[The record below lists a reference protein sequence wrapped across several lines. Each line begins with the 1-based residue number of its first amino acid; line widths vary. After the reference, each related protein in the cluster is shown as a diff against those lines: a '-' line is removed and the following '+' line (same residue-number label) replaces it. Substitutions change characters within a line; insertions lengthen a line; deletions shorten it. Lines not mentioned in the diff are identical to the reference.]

1 MARVR
6 TRPTFRNIQVTDLM
20 RYRLP
25 LPGIVSIL
33 HRISGALMFLLLPLT
48 LWLFDL
54 SLRSEIGYQQLR
66 QAAEGWFV
74 KVVLATLV
82 WSLLH
87 HLAAGVRYLLL
98 DLDLGVDRAP
108 ARRSAWIVFAVSLP
122 LAVWAALIIFGVL

>member
-1 MARVR
+1 MSARQVI
-6 TRPTFRNIQVTDLM
+6 RNLSIADLA

-25 LPGIVSIL
+25 VPGVLSIL
-33 HRISGALMFLLLPLT
+33 HRISGALMFLLLPLA

-66 QAAEGWFV
+66 QVADGWFV
-74 KVVLATLV
+74 KILLATLA
-82 WSLLH
+82 WGLLH

-98 DLDLGVDRAP
+98 DLDLGVDREP

-122 LAVWAALIIFGVL
+122 LAVWAALIIFGAL

>member
-1 MARVR
+1 MSARQVI
-6 TRPTFRNIQVTDLM
+6 RNISIADLV

-25 LPGIVSIL
+25 VPGVLSIL

-74 KVVLATLV
+74 KVMLATLV

>member
-1 MARVR
+1 MSARQVI
-6 TRPTFRNIQVTDLM
+6 RNISIADLV

-25 LPGIVSIL
+25 VPGVLSIL